1 MIKADHKKYAR
12 WLFIPY
18 MNRMLKKNFSHFYLV
33 NDFPEIPQDQ
43 GLIITPNH
51 ISWWDGFFAEYL
63 FKKYLN
69 RNLYIMMLEE
79 QLKRYWFFKKLG
91 AYSIK
96 PDSPRS
102 IMETADYTREILS
115 NSQNFVVT
123 YPQGEIESFE
133 KRPLTLKQGLKFFIK
148 EMEKD
153 FLILPVGFKIHYY
166 NEKYPSIICRFG
178 LAFEGKRTRDAYPFY
193 EAAFMTNLDMLA
205 RAAEEK
211 TFVKDLF
218 AK

>member
-1 MIKADHKKYAR
+1 MIKANHKKYAR

-18 MNRMLKKNFSHFYLV
+18 MNNLLRKNFSHFYLV
-33 NDFPEIPQDQ
+33 NDFPEIPGDQ

-63 FKKYLN
+63 FNKTMDRKLH
-69 RNLYIMMLEE
+69 IMMLED

-91 AYSIK
+91 AYSIN
-96 PDSPRS
+96 PASPRS
-102 IMETADYTREILS
+102 IIETANYTKQIVGKPE
-115 NSQNFVVT
+115 NFVVT

-133 KRPLTLKQGLKFFIK
+133 KRPLTLKQGLNFFMKGI
-148 EMEKD
+148 ESD
-153 FLILPVGFKIHYY
+153 FLLLPVGFKIHYY

-178 LAFEGKRTRDAYPFY
+178 LLFEGQRTVNAYPFY
-193 EAAFMTNLDMLA
+193 EAAFITNLDMLA
-205 RAAEEK
+205 KAAEEK
-211 TFVKDLF
+211 SFVKDLF